1 MSDQRGKVLSFGP
14 FELSMGNRLLTN
26 GAKVVP
32 LGARA
37 MDLLIV
43 LMEQANKVARRRP
56 LSERVWPKGG
66 AEQVSLRVHISALR
80 KALDQSDPGRRYI
93 ANVPGRGYSFVVPV
107 TSLSSPTPGDIEPS
121 SSSRLPVRL
130 MRMLG
135 RGEALAA
142 IQMKLAEQKFMTI
155 VGPGGIGKTTMA
167 IAVAHEMSA
176 TFNRQ
181 IYFVDLSALSD
192 ASL

>member
-1 MSDQRGKVLSFGP
+1 
-14 FELSMGNRLLTN
+14 
-26 GAKVVP
+26 
-32 LGARA
+32 

-43 LMEQANKVARRRP
+43 LVEQANNVVGRRT
-56 LSERVWPKGG
+56 LIERVWPKRG

-107 TSLSSPTPGDIEPS
+107 TSLSSQTSEDLK
-121 SSSRLPVRL
+121 SSSRARLPARL

-135 RGEALAA
+135 RRDALAA
-142 IQMKLAEQKFMTI
+142 IQTKLAEQRFVTI
-155 VGPGGIGKTTMA
+155 IGPGGIGKTTVA
-167 IAVAHEMSA
+167 VAVAHEMSPI
-176 TFNRQ
+176 FSSHVH
-181 IYFVDLSALSD
+181 FVDLGALGD